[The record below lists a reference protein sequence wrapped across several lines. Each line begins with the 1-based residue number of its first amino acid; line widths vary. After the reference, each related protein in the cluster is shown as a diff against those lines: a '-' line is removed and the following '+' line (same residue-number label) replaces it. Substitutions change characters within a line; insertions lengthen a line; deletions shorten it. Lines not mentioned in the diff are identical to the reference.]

1 MNITETVLREV
12 YMIRITSELW
22 IKKRSETSQ
31 LRRSLSLL
39 ETVLLNNV
47 STLSIAYL
55 QADGCLV
62 SLVHDDSD
70 ADDEESVLLYKQLC
84 HSAHMEFRVEGL
96 SSGYSKD
103 VHGQVS

>member
-1 MNITETVLREV
+1 MCLHF
-12 YMIRITSELW
+12 
-22 IKKRSETSQ
+22 
-31 LRRSLSLL
+31 
-39 ETVLLNNV
+39 V
-47 STLSIAYL
+47 SSIAYL

-70 ADDEESVLLYKQLC
+70 ADDEESVMLYKQLC

-103 VHGQVS
+103 VHGQVSWVVNHHEIMWTEYCGVVRALFYSGT

>member
-1 MNITETVLREV
+1 MSKLQ
-12 YMIRITSELW
+12 

-31 LRRSLSLL
+31 LRRPLSLL
-39 ETVLLNNV
+39 ETDYIMCLHFV
-47 STLSIAYL
+47 SSIAYL

-70 ADDEESVLLYKQLC
+70 ADDEESVMLYKQLC